1 MSIIMFKNMNPFKFL
16 VILTAS
22 AAVMFIVLVIY
33 VYDTVSSNLP
43 SLEQLENPPQNLATK
58 VLSADGTI
66 LDHFYVERRI
76 NLPYD
81 SIPKD
86 FINALIATE
95 DRNFYKHWGVH
106 LRRVINSFVKRIVMG
121 KNEGAST
128 ITMQLARNLFLT
140 QEQSMRRKIR
150 ETFIA
155 IQIEKNYSKREILEM
170 YANTVIFGRG
180 AYGIQVAAKTYFN
193 KSPGQLTTSECAYLV
208 GTLKNPEKYNGL
220 RNLSYAIGRRNTV
233 LGLML
238 DEDYLTEE
246 QYQKAIAEPLII
258 DKGAFYGARTTY
270 IAPHFVEMVKDV
282 IKTNTDEF
290 ASVSGYDL
298 YRDGLTIY
306 TTLNSRIQRYIEKAA
321 SEHFG
326 KYQKIFSKSFSWN
339 KNKSILESHLMRA
352 IEDNPLYIAAVA
364 RSQKRE
370 IERTLRRNKE
380 FVDSVK
386 NAVTTVQTGIVIL
399 DPNTG
404 AILGMVGASPKFMRE
419 NPAAKY
425 SLNHAVQ
432 IRRQPGSSFKP
443 FVYASA
449 LEQGMTPN
457 SKIECGPYSYQMPDG
472 SVWSPK
478 GNGGCIEGDM
488 VTLTE
493 GLARSINT
501 VAARLITQKTDP
513 DKVIALARR
522 LGIKSRYLKPVPSL
536 ALGVGEVSPIEMT
549 SAFGVFSNDGIYV
562 EPYLITKIE
571 DKFGN
576 IIYER
581 KASAR
586 IKDAISTPIAHKI
599 TAMMQK
605 VVDIGTAHRVREFF
619 QNCEAA
625 GKTGT
630 TNDYADA
637 WFVGYTPQL
646 AAGVWVGFDDRR
658 ITFTGGYGY
667 AGQVAVPLW
676 AKFMASIYN
685 DKRLPYKQ
693 RKFSLGFKDSLII
706 ADGTEADSGHVFE
719 DVPDDIIIKET
730 PKDTL
735 KKENDEQRPKLPK
748 QQQELDALNEKTVIL
763 RKE

>member
-1 MSIIMFKNMNPFKFL
+1 MFKDMNPFKFL
-16 VILTAS
+16 VMLTAA
-22 AAVMFIVLVIY
+22 AAVFLIVLMVY

-58 VLSADGTI
+58 VLSADGTV
-66 LDHFYVERRI
+66 LDHFFVERRI

-95 DRNFYKHWGVH
+95 DRTFYNHWGVH
-106 LRRVINSFVKRIVMG
+106 LRRVINSFVKRIFMG
-121 KNEGAST
+121 RNEGAST

-140 QEQSMRRKIR
+140 QEQSMKRKIR

-155 IQIEKNYSKREILEM
+155 IQIEKNYSKQQILEM
-170 YANTVIFGRG
+170 YTNTVIFGRG

-193 KSPGQLTTSECAYLV
+193 KSPGQLTTAECAYLV
-208 GTLKNPEKYNGL
+208 GILKHPEKYNGL
-220 RNLSYAIGRRNTV
+220 RNLKYAIDRRNTV
-233 LGLML
+233 LELML
-238 DEDYLTEE
+238 DEGYVTDE
-246 QYQKAIAEPLII
+246 QYQRAVSEPLII

-270 IAPHFVEMVKDV
+270 TAPHFVEMVKET
-282 IKTNTDEF
+282 IKNNSEEF
-290 ASVSGYDL
+290 AGVKGYDL

-306 TTLNSRIQRYIEKAA
+306 TTLNSRIQRHVEKAA
-321 SEHFG
+321 AEHFG
-326 KYQKIFSKSFSWN
+326 KYQKIFAKSFSWS
-339 KNKSILESHLMRA
+339 KNKSVLEYHLMKA
-352 IEDNPLYIAAVA
+352 IEDNPLYIAEPAK
-364 RSQKRE
+364 SKKRE
-370 IERTLRRNKE
+370 IERSLRRDKS
-380 FVDSVK
+380 FVDSIK
-386 NAVTTVQTGIVIL
+386 NAVTTVQAGVVVI
-399 DPNTG
+399 DPKTG

-449 LEQGMTPN
+449 MEQGLTPN
-457 SKIECGPYSYQMPDG
+457 SQIECGPYSYKMDDG

-478 GNGGCIEGDM
+478 GSGGCTEGQT
-488 VTLTE
+488 VTLAE

-501 VAARLITQKTDP
+501 VAARLITQNTNP
-513 DKVIALARR
+513 EKVIALAKR
-522 LGIKSRYLKPVPSL
+522 LGISARYLKPVPSL
-536 ALGVGEVSPIEMT
+536 SLGAGEVSPIEMT
-549 SAFGVFSNDGIYV
+549 TAFGVFANDGIYV
-562 EPYLITKIE
+562 EPFLITRIE

-576 IIYER
+576 VLYER
-581 KASAR
+581 KAAKKIQEAVSP
-586 IKDAISTPIAHKI
+586 SIAHKI

-605 VVDIGTAHRVREFF
+605 VVDYGTAHRVREFF
-619 QNCEAA
+619 KNCEAA

-646 AAGVWVGFDDRR
+646 VAGVWVGFDDRR

-676 AKFMASIYN
+676 AKFMAGIYS
-685 DKRLPYKQ
+685 DKKLPYKQ
-693 RKFSLGFKDSLII
+693 RKFSLGYKDSLVI
-706 ADGTEADSGHVFE
+706 ADGMNPDSGAVFE
-719 DVPDDIIIKET
+719 DVPDDVILIET
-730 PKDTL
+730 KKDTA
-735 KKENDEQRPKLPK
+735 KKEPEGQAPAVPKKEVKTDAVLENRI
-748 QQQELDALNEKTVIL
+748 ELE
-763 RKE
+763 